1 MSTIK
6 EKVEKVVSQVEAE
19 VKDEVAKVE
28 EEFTQNHALQV
39 LVNAVKVAQKRGAY
53 ELEETEIILK
63 AIKMFVQKTV

>member
-1 MSTIK
+1 MASKIK
-6 EKVEKVVSQVEAE
+6 EVVEE
-19 VKDEVAKVE
+19 VITEVQNVE
-28 EEFTQNHALQV
+28 EEFTQSHALQV